1 MINVRL
7 SPWSQRMVVAE
18 CLAVA
23 ALSIGIAELDISA
36 EDFQSAFIEAWSHW
50 EPARRFPAIRPEEI
64 IALLAGPRTVPD
76 AIAHWQAERPFRPSL
91 TGGYRQPA
99 DVAARIASYT
109 EVALPAWGE
118 LARDVVRAASLDHG
132 GNPDDHH

>member
-1 MINVRL
+1 
-7 SPWSQRMVVAE
+7 MVVAE

-23 ALSIGIAELDISA
+23 TLSIGIRELAISA
-36 EDFQSAFIEAWSHW
+36 GDFQSAFIEAWSHW
-50 EPARRFPAIRPEEI
+50 EPGRQFPAIRPEQI
-64 IALLAGPRTVPD
+64 VALLAGPRTVPD

-99 DVAARIASYT
+99 DVADIIASYT
-109 EVALPAWGE
+109 GVALPAWAE
-118 LARDVVRAASLDHG
+118 LARDVVLAASFNHG

>member
-1 MINVRL
+1 
-7 SPWSQRMVVAE
+7 MVVAE

-23 ALSIGIAELDISA
+23 TLSIGIRELDISA

-50 EPARRFPAIRPEEI
+50 GPARQFPAIRPEQI
-64 IALLAGPRTVPD
+64 VALFAGPRTVPD

-91 TGGYRQPA
+91 TGGYRLPA
-99 DVAARIASYT
+99 DVADLIASYT
-109 EVALPAWGE
+109 GVALPAWGE
-118 LARDVVRAASLDHG
+118 LARDVVRAASYNHD